1 MTSTKLISFICPS
14 RNLNIIKSFL
24 DNIEATVKH
33 PAVVECLFKLDE
45 DQVEAKPFIE
55 AEIAKRPF
63 TIKYILTP
71 RLNGVSATGVA
82 CNDLFTIFKPDA
94 YFIQVIS
101 DEVRF
106 ETMHWDEILKKYVGY
121 FPDHVFRLR
130 MSQFKFR
137 TCPNLFNCNQIPD
150 SFPIYT
156 KQWLYLAL
164 GLGTHCWASDII
176 NQFIAYHL
184 SLGEQGYKYHNT
196 PFYDTGINRDVQLLD
211 IKFEGLEFGVGVS
224 AEIQK
229 NRGLWVRQLWN
240 KNMSHYHQEHFSYV
254 AKRISSYIWARANN
268 LQRFT
273 LYKNTLKKTVQV
285 IDEAGVLQ
293 REVSYRLPRL
303 NFFCANMIRKVKVAA
318 VEMKIWGEGIYMPPT
333 NWVLG
338 KINSVLDKLYP
349 YKELRLT
356 RFLQNRKSLSFMK
369 PMVDDLVRLNN
380 EMPVEKIGRV
390 KKSAI
395 VYFITIRGL
404 FNNILDTI
412 QLALVGPPPG
422 ISDKRSLL
430 GLFGGSRWPKAL
442 IPVSDKDQ
450 QWALDAIK
458 KQNEAYKQME
468 NAIIVVCDDGFKM
481 KMAGEENTPS
491 PKNPASTS
499 AEDAMLL

>member
-1 MTSTKLISFICPS
+1 MATKLISFICPS

-24 DNIEATVKH
+24 DNIEVTVKH
-33 PAVVECLFKLDE
+33 PEVVECLFKLDE

-82 CNDLFTIFKPDA
+82 CNDLFTIFKPDS

-106 ETMHWDEILKKYVGY
+106 ETIHWDEILKKYIGY

-130 MSQFKFR
+130 MSQFKLR
-137 TCPNLFNCNQIPD
+137 TCPDLFNCNQIPD

-176 NQFIAYHL
+176 NQFIAHHL
-184 SLGEQGYKYHNT
+184 SLGEQGYKYYNT

-229 NRGLWVRQLWN
+229 NRGLWVTQLWN

-268 LQRFT
+268 LERFT
-273 LYKNTLKKTVQV
+273 LYQNKLKKTVQV
-285 IDEAGVLQ
+285 IDVNGVLH
-293 REVSYRLPRL
+293 REVSYRLPRI
-303 NFFCANMIRKVKVAA
+303 NFFCTNMLRKAKVAA
-318 VEMKIWGEGIYMPPT
+318 VEAKVWGERIYIPPI
-333 NWVLG
+333 NRVFE
-338 KINSVLDKLYP
+338 KINSVLNKLYP
-349 YKELRLT
+349 YKELCFT

-369 PMVDDLVRLNN
+369 PVFDDIVRLNN
-380 EMPVEKIGRV
+380 AMPVAKHGRAQKNIIIYFV
-390 KKSAI
+390 TARALLNNMLDAI
-395 VYFITIRGL
+395 QRV
-404 FNNILDTI
+404 
-412 QLALVGPPPG
+412 LVGPPPG
-422 ISDKRSLL
+422 ISDKKRFL
-430 GLFGGSRWPKAL
+430 GMFGGSRWPKAL
-442 IPVSDKDQ
+442 IPISGKDH
-450 QWALDAIK
+450 QWAQEAIK
-458 KQNEAYKQME
+458 KQNETYQQMA
-468 NAIIVVCDDGFKM
+468 NAMLVVDEDGFKFKTDNNGATYSDM
-481 KMAGEENTPS
+481 HPLVFERTP
-491 PKNPASTS
+491 
-499 AEDAMLL
+499 

>member
-1 MTSTKLISFICPS
+1 MTTKLISFICPS

-24 DNIEATVKH
+24 DNIESTVKH
-33 PAVVECLFKLDE
+33 PEAVECLFKLDE

-82 CNDLFTIFKPDA
+82 CNDLFTLFKPDA

-106 ETMHWDEILKKYVGY
+106 ETMHWDEILKNYVGY

-130 MSQFKFR
+130 MSQFKFN
-137 TCPNLFNCNQIPD
+137 TCPNIFNCNLTPD

-196 PFYDTGINRDVQLLD
+196 PYYDTGISRDVQLLD

-229 NRGLWVRQLWN
+229 NRALWVTQLWN
-240 KNMSHYHQEHFSYV
+240 KNMTHYHQEHFSYV
-254 AKRISSYIWARANN
+254 AKRISSYIWAIANN

-273 LYKNTLKKTVQV
+273 LHKNKLKKSVQV
-285 IDEAGVLQ
+285 IDENGVMR
-293 REVSYRLPRL
+293 REVSYRLPRI
-303 NFFCANMIRKVKVAA
+303 NFFLTNMSRKLKVAI
-318 VEMKIWGEGIYMPPT
+318 VKTSVSTEWIYMPTT
-333 NWVLG
+333 NFVFRR
-338 KINSVLDKLYP
+338 INSILGKLYP

-356 RFLQNRKSLSFMK
+356 NFLQKRKLLAFMK
-369 PMVDDLVRLNN
+369 PIFDEIVRLNN
-380 EMPVEKIGRV
+380 EMPVKKHGRAQ
-390 KKSAI
+390 KNI
-395 VYFITIRGL
+395 IIFFITIRCL
-404 FNNILDTI
+404 MNNTLDSI
-412 QLALVGPPPG
+412 QRTLVGPPPG
-422 ISDKRSLL
+422 ISDRKRFL
-430 GLFGGSRWPKAL
+430 GMIGGSRWPKAL
-442 IPVSDKDQ
+442 VKVPEADAK
-450 QWALDAIK
+450 WALDAIK
-458 KQNEAYKQME
+458 KQNEAYEQIE
-468 NAIIVVCDDGFKM
+468 NAMMIVDENGFTFEDRTATLGSVRQKCRD
-481 KMAGEENTPS
+481 ENILS
-491 PKNPASTS
+491 GSVI
-499 AEDAMLL
+499 